1 MKAVGLYRYLD
12 IEDSESLLDLELEV
26 PVPEAR
32 DLLVRVKAVSVNP
45 VDTKQRAPKERVEAT
60 PRVLGYDAVG
70 EVVKV
75 GRDVNLFAVGDEV
88 YFAGDVTRQG
98 SNAEYTRIDERL
110 AAHKPQNLTAS
121 EAAAMPLTTLT
132 ASEALF
138 DRLLITPEKDK
149 GKSILII
156 NGAGGV
162 GSIAVQL
169 AKFSGLEVIAT
180 ASRPETIDWVKQHG
194 ADFVIDHHLS
204 IPEELM
210 KIGFPHVDYILCLH
224 DTYRHFEAMEQAIKP
239 EGQICSIVELSH
251 PVQMSILKD
260 KSAGFHYEF
269 MFTRSKYQMADQIRQ
284 HEILEKARVLFE
296 SGELKSTLTKVL
308 TPINAETMREAHKIV
323 ESGKMIGKLVVKGF
337 DEDDK

>member
-26 PVPEAR
+26 PVPEAH

-45 VDTKQRAPKERVEAT
+45 VDTKQRAPKEQIEAT

-70 EVVKV
+70 EVVQV
-75 GRDVNLFAVGDEV
+75 GSDVSLFAVGDEV

-110 AAHKPQNLTAS
+110 AAHKPKNLTDE

-138 DRLLITPEKDK
+138 DRLLITPEKDQ

-169 AKFSGLEVIAT
+169 AKLAGLKVIAT
-180 ASRPETIDWVKQHG
+180 ASRPETINWVEKQG

-204 IPEELM
+204 IPDELS
-210 KIGFPHVDYILCLH
+210 KIGFPNVDYILCLH

-239 EGQICSIVELSH
+239 EGQICTIVELSH
-251 PVQMSILKD
+251 PVQMSVLKD

-269 MFTRSKYQMADQIRQ
+269 MFTRSKYQTADQIRQ
-284 HEILEKARVLFE
+284 HELLENARALFE

-308 TPINAETMREAHKIV
+308 SPINAETMRDAHKIV

-337 DEDDK
+337 DEDGK